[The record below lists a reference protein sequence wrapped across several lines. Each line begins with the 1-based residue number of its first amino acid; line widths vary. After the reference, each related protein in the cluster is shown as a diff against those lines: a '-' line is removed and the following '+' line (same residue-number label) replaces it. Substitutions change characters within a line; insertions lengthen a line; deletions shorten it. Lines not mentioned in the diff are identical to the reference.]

1 MDQELTHSI
10 LDWLETPAGERDIPA
25 GAELLLRLNRNRIL
39 YGNILR
45 RPDRMA
51 GKLEYELRKHLRLRL
66 DRMTADSVVQMQ
78 RDVIPA
84 VVQSLEAGMPEPENG
99 VPEVKDGAPVISTDV
114 DTAPP
119 LYRGRRADHDSLP
132 PEIRELWVRNGDI
145 YARIKQ
151 TYNTLLGMEKAA
163 PCDRYEHL
171 KVLKDLDDAYR
182 ANWAKYDA
190 YKLSY
195 APSAKDF
202 PIVLDASGKAYVD
215 QPPMPDE
222 PESKVEQPPMP
233 DAKAVSAAR
242 KYISDNA
249 RKLEGTDK
257 DDPGYT
263 ALLAAMQERVA
274 LVQLSGGSFKPDYQA
289 KLETLGLQ
297 FDS

>member
-84 VVQSLEAGMPEPENG
+84 VVQSLEAGMPEPVNG
-99 VPEVKDGAPVISTDV
+99 EPDVIDGAPVISTDV

-171 KVLKDLDDAYR
+171 KVLKELDDAYR
-182 ANWAKYDA
+182 ANWARYDA
-190 YKLSY
+190 YKL
-195 APSAKDF
+195 
-202 PIVLDASGKAYVD
+202 GE
-215 QPPMPDE
+215 QQPDE
-222 PESKVEQPPMP
+222 PEANVDQPPMP

-263 ALLAAMQERVA
+263 ELLAAMQERVA